1 MAPKLDEVTTKAAAT
16 DGRVATIESRQ
27 KVELEELKVGFVK
40 SLNAMNDTIS
50 ELEGKIATAAG
61 VHASVVSVT
70 ISVTETTKAASVLI
84 TATIAV
90 PAATTAAA
98 VRT

>member
-50 ELEGKIATAAG
+50 ELEGKIEESLKTVDEFDLDVMLTKLASEAA
-61 VHASVVSVT
+61 
-70 ISVTETTKAASVLI
+70 
-84 TATIAV
+84 
-90 PAATTAAA
+90 
-98 VRT
+98 